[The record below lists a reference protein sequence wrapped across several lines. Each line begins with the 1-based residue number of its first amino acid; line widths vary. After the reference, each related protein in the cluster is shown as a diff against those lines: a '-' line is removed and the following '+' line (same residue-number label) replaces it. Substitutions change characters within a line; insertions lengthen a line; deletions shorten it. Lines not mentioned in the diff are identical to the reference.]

1 LTIDEKTQDGPPPY
15 EIPLEDKKKILL
27 SGKIDRVDFYRQGD
41 EIYLRVIDYKSS
53 PHSISLQELR
63 QGFNLQM
70 MIYLFA
76 LCRPESIRPA
86 GVLYVAADDNAGKPC
101 TDRSGLLINDSDILA
116 AMNDEMNPDYLAGI
130 KQSKKGEL
138 TGKALITP
146 DELCALEEDIKETLR
161 RIGQDMLC
169 GRAARTPSADAC
181 RYCSIK
187 DGCPDA
193 VRQKQR

>member
-1 LTIDEKTQDGPPPY
+1 
-15 EIPLEDKKKILL
+15 
-27 SGKIDRVDFYRQGD
+27 
-41 EIYLRVIDYKSS
+41 
-53 PHSISLQELR
+53 
-63 QGFNLQM
+63 
-70 MIYLFA
+70 
-76 LCRPESIRPA
+76 
-86 GVLYVAADDNAGKPC
+86 
-101 TDRSGLLINDSDILA
+101 
-116 AMNDEMNPDYLAGI
+116 MNDEMNPDYLAGI